1 MADNATCVSLLMWP
15 TNAIPINASDSAA
28 FVIRKHGWGFSYILS
43 FPVHTVFN
51 LIIVCSHVP
60 ELHFEV
66 KLFTGGVF
74 WDYQSTPEF
83 WISGSRFGK
92 RSVFSSPPCPKRN
105 RKQSLRLILP
115 SLYFPPRSEVDAQNG
130 VCQSFAI
137 TSLSG
142 QKNTLRK
149 NTSVPY
155 LIDPSKGAP
164 MAVAS
169 CFPCYPSILY
179 CGIAV

>member
-1 MADNATCVSLLMWP
+1 MWP

-51 LIIVCSHVP
+51 LIIVCSRVP

-105 RKQSLRLILP
+105 RKQSLHLILP

-137 TSLSG
+137 TFLSG
-142 QKNTLRK
+142 QKNTLRE

-169 CFPCYPSILY
+169 YFPCYPSILY